1 MDIISLQFCRIC
13 IEDSLYK
20 AEKRVKDGE
29 FTAEYGRKW
38 FGNIKGLIKKI
49 FSTNVSN
56 ELDPKPELLYRLRKS
71 IEIKPEDIKESLQA
85 QFGFLRFIFYVVSTP
100 STLCEFQNGE
110 LVVHFDLNYHTNA
123 IKKIKA
129 GFTPETQYDRIFQEF
144 YGMAELNLS
153 ENEASSFFIADTCTD
168 LIPDLI
174 PDLPNTSKT
183 EYYCALNL
191 DFWLI
196 SRKIL
201 VKKNNCGDIV
211 AEGVQIDMGI
221 LSNDKKGE
229 VFELLARAY
238 EEKKILTL
246 AIEKAKNAKECYSV
260 YFDFIRPRNNK
271 SEKNKEEMSDYI
283 KYLEDKNT
291 KTVQKPPSNTS
302 NNATV
307 VEKNTD
313 IDQDIVKHNKEYLVV
328 FDDYIEPL
336 LMRLEAQLQS
346 GNFQM
351 SEVNQMTTDLND
363 YLDKRKENENFNEL
377 KLQLNHRLCMFINL
391 KNIPED
397 DIEYIMSV
405 IRFYTNVLVVIDT
418 SCVMDVED
426 YEKPYVNVLTNL
438 FNILEKFY
446 GLFGRSNI
454 SSQMI
459 KDIAKFRSRAYQINH
474 FPACYIIAKWINT
487 PLQKLPVNDDNID
500 QAVENSIDMMKCIDI
515 QKYHDQILELT
526 KDSLSCCRKET
537 HRAVL
542 LELKSK
548 AYQYKEIYSL
558 AIKNAKEAQEAYT
571 DEEDKKRLLQHI
583 DYLQSLQR
591 EKERRQELLR
601 LEESRIPYNE
611 EAEEEYFDSLDFFVE
626 DDEVVDGDDC
636 DMFNMA
642 ENKIIC
648 GEFDEKYAEEF
659 RRQAASGFIGYINK
673 RTEQVHCMLR
683 ITNGIGDVIEKC
695 EFSDN
700 VFISC
705 LRYLFYGMNGIG
717 VFFSNPKEGKTA
729 QVSAHAYELFQFAVN
744 GLLVQKVKHDEIQ
757 SSKTLAKAIFE
768 FKGDYDRAVAG
779 CKAVLK
785 LATEFDMEH
794 TDQKIK
800 ALETMARAF
809 EKLNRREAAIARI
822 DEAIEI
828 CQNTDKKSELQ
839 SLKTKFQ
846 RTIQTRESVGAS
858 YLVDDNIR
866 KDRERQN
873 KIQSR
878 HHKKKR
884 RRYKKQ
890 EMVTPED
897 DANFQNK
904 SENKVQNV
912 ELSTVTPISDTESD
926 LSDDYIDSETYSLTT
941 APSTD
946 NLSLFSYSQSDVD
959 QDESISDEEVSVPQ
973 ETWYETSIKVME
985 GHEKKTEHCLQ
996 YDVDLRE
1003 RFDFQENLPKWEIFY
1018 PAMMTR
1024 VEMEQNIQANPVKYK
1039 KCIINVDSSQSATC
1053 TTTENPIGEQIV
1065 INGRSKCGQ
1074 TFSGDEVCVEII
1086 GKANDKDCGKVVGI
1100 FKRNRSDTKNP
1111 VFLCTIT
1118 GEEAHLMG
1126 PICKTVPKISIFHN
1140 QVLKRFSNIPNSKI
1154 EVYKMDKKKSF
1165 KFSHFFTIN
1174 PAKRQQYIFVV
1185 VYLNWSPKFAYPKG
1199 MVIDVIQNY
1208 KDYQASLKI
1217 LGNQFAIDPIYPSEV
1232 IQEIVGMKKDDS
1244 VPSYDFDVLT
1254 IDPKGSK
1261 DLDDALH
1268 ITRLSE
1274 NIFEVGVHI
1283 ADVAHFVVKGSEIDK
1298 EAERRAT
1305 SFYPED
1311 SRSIH
1316 MLPEPLS
1323 EDRCSLREREV
1334 RRTISVIF
1342 KLDANGEQLN
1352 EPVIQR
1358 SFVRSMQQ
1366 LTYHEAQ
1373 LIINGHRDGFSD
1385 TINGMITDL
1394 YRLSKS
1400 IRRSRLK
1407 KRLYHVQYSDGF
1419 LRGENETNETE
1430 AHDLVE
1436 EYMIM
1441 TNCHIGQIITEQFPR
1456 GILLRVQQ
1464 PPDDKKLVQWFGQNQ
1479 PVGNLILY
1487 LQGYSCQSSNGNLSL
1502 SLDNNH
1508 SDGHLTVQ
1516 KSVWTEVLRAKEA
1529 KDWKKLQSIL
1539 CMDDIHPSH
1548 FIART
1553 RWNGIMESAEYK
1565 LCSGARATGSHHFT
1579 LNFNLYTHFT
1589 SPLRRFVDLIN
1600 HRFIHAYLDKKK
1612 APYTT
1617 HELQMISLHLGRRAK
1632 QQKLYGK
1639 HSKTLKL
1646 AYELTKQPAQIMGFI
1661 SQADND
1667 GVEIEIPQW
1676 PFLKANNDIPFHL
1689 LDVCERP
1696 TVKDT
1701 LTETS
1706 WRKRSFHTLGAVG
1719 HVRPE
1724 MKRREKLQLNPIKH
1738 CLNIPLKMWADLLTN
1753 LISSTESEDKQRSKR
1768 CKKEVE
1774 KIIDQIGMEGINPI
1788 GTLYGTVDKVTC
1800 EGGRSNISSLT
1811 DMCRFSFKFAPGRV
1825 LCTQLSTVFEKG
1837 LPKPKFTMVKLAD
1850 NLIFCLEHKDDP
1862 VTCLTKE
1869 SFESTKGRKW
1879 IQISEYVKAWSALVE
1894 MEAAVQSVQGGD
1906 TFFIEHVPV
1915 RFTTQDSGSF
1925 TFNHSFCSDRDV
1937 LGSIH
1942 ISKDEKEK
1950 PITDFVCIRKEV
1962 AQDSDNPFIWV
1973 GHGQMVYCCK
1983 SEDYMESNELEVYFE
1998 LHGTETSSSKMR
2010 DVINIGTQDVFTLE
2024 IIPRSE
2030 TDRRLKDV
2038 LKKKVIESNPLVKA
2052 IVLNSSIPV
2061 LDRDHLDLGKKI
2073 EKDLP
2078 KEELQILKLPGNNI
2092 KQHEAI
2098 EKSLTSAFTLI
2109 QGPPGTGK
2117 TYTGIKLV
2125 YLFTKINKIIKLEE
2139 PAKKGDKTIDGKN
2152 QVLYCGPSNKS
2163 VDVVARNLIKK
2174 LGNRCPKIVRVYGR
2188 TVVFCD
2194 FPVPGRASPSRAA
2207 RREGQCP
2214 EDLHNVA
2221 LHHIIRQKGKPY
2233 ADKICEFDKKFKK
2246 EIQFPESQGITK
2258 MMIKTY
2264 HKLVRQAEEEEL
2276 PLYEAILC
2284 TTGVG
2289 GNKRTMKNLKVF
2301 QCIIDECGMCTEPE
2315 TLLPILVAKPN
2326 QLVLIGDHK
2335 QLRPI
2340 LMCSK
2345 AAKLGLEKSLFE
2357 RYAEKAIFLNI
2368 QYRMHPDICAFPS
2381 KQFYEGKLE
2390 TGPSTL
2396 WEIKQP
2402 LRIIGGKKIM
2412 FFHIEGEEEALTVH
2426 TDDGHERSKSNI
2438 QEVDKVMLSQR
2449 KLYDYQALPLVDL
2462 FRHMVRNE
2470 DINPRSINIMTQY
2483 KSQMSL
2489 IQKKIKEYNF
2499 DNTVN
2504 TVVASQGGEWDY
2516 VILSTVRSLPLY
2528 KIEPFPTRGWRTEN
2542 LGFLADENQ
2551 TNVALTRARKGLLI
2565 IGNKNVLKCD
2575 TTWRALLLHYEKQGC
2590 IQDANNIP
2598 SSAPPRAAIPII
2610 GRYKSAKN
2618 GPYPFNMI

>member
-1 MDIISLQFCRIC
+1 M
-13 IEDSLYK
+13 
-20 AEKRVKDGE
+20 A
-29 FTAEYGRKW
+29 
-38 FGNIKGLIKKI
+38 NI
-49 FSTNVSN
+49 
-56 ELDPKPELLYRLRKS
+56 PHS
-71 IEIKPEDIKESLQA
+71 IEESGL
-85 QFGFLRFIFYVVSTP
+85 
-100 STLCEFQNGE
+100 
-110 LVVHFDLNYHTNA
+110 
-123 IKKIKA
+123 
-129 GFTPETQYDRIFQEF
+129 
-144 YGMAELNLS
+144 
-153 ENEASSFFIADTCTD
+153 
-168 LIPDLI
+168 
-174 PDLPNTSKT
+174 
-183 EYYCALNL
+183 
-191 DFWLI
+191 
-196 SRKIL
+196 
-201 VKKNNCGDIV
+201 
-211 AEGVQIDMGI
+211 
-221 LSNDKKGE
+221 
-229 VFELLARAY
+229 
-238 EEKKILTL
+238 
-246 AIEKAKNAKECYSV
+246 
-260 YFDFIRPRNNK
+260 
-271 SEKNKEEMSDYI
+271 
-283 KYLEDKNT
+283 
-291 KTVQKPPSNTS
+291 
-302 NNATV
+302 
-307 VEKNTD
+307 
-313 IDQDIVKHNKEYLVV
+313 EYLVV

-336 LMRLEAQLQS
+336 LMRLKAQLQS

-351 SEVNQMTTDLND
+351 SEVNQMTKDLND

-377 KLQLNHRLCMFINL
+377 KLKLNHRLCMFINL

-397 DIEYIMSV
+397 DIQYIMSV

-418 SCVMDVED
+418 SCVMDLED

-446 GLFGRSNI
+446 GLLGRSKF
-454 SSQMI
+454 STQMI

-474 FPACYIIAKWINT
+474 FPACYFIAEFIAT
-487 PLQKLPVNDDNID
+487 LLEKLPDNDDNIELIT
-500 QAVENSIDMMKCIDI
+500 ENLIEMIKCIDI
-515 QKYHDQILELT
+515 QKYPNQILEKV

-558 AIKNAKEAQEAYT
+558 AIESAKEAQEAYT
-571 DEEDKKRLLQHI
+571 DNEDKKRLLQHI

-626 DDEVVDGDDC
+626 DDEVDDVDVR

-642 ENKIIC
+642 ESKINC
-648 GEFDEKYAEEF
+648 GDFDENYAKKF
-659 RRQAASGFIGYINK
+659 RTILSSRILYCPCR
-673 RTEQVHCMLR
+673 RTAQSRWMLR
-683 ITNGIGDVIEKC
+683 ITNFIGDVSDKC

-705 LRYLFYGMNGIG
+705 LRYLFYGLNAMGLFYSERN
-717 VFFSNPKEGKTA
+717 EGKTIKVTA
-729 QVSAHAYELFQFAVN
+729 QSLELFRSSVYH
-744 GLLVQKVKHDEIQ
+744 LLIEKIKNDTIQ
-757 SSKTLAKAIFE
+757 SSKTLGKSTIKFCQEILSITKLQSHDNDDVAACFGISRELNTVLQAIHVIGIYKINPFVLSIISIQIYNNMGQAM
-768 FKGDYDRAVAG
+768 FKLGDFDRAVAG

-785 LATEFDMEH
+785 VATEFDMEH
-794 TDQKIK
+794 TDQKIQ
-800 ALETMARAF
+800 ALETIARSF

-839 SLKTKFQ
+839 SLKIKFQ

-858 YLVDDNIR
+858 YLVDDNLR
-866 KDRERQN
+866 KDKERQN
-873 KIQSR
+873 DIRSR
-878 HHKKKR
+878 HRKKKR

-890 EMVTPED
+890 EMVTPDED
-897 DANFQNK
+897 ENVQNK

-912 ELSTVTPISDTESD
+912 ELSTITPISDTESD
-926 LSDDYIDSETYSLTT
+926 LSDDFIDSDTYSLTT

-959 QDESISDEEVSVPQ
+959 QDEPISDEEVSVPQ

-996 YDVDLRE
+996 YDVDLTE
-1003 RFDFQENLPKWEIFY
+1003 RFDFHLTNWEIFY

-1039 KCIINVDSSQSATC
+1039 KCVINMDSSQSATC

-1086 GKANDKDCGKVVGI
+1086 GKANNKDCGKVVGI

-1118 GEEAHLMG
+1118 GEEAHLMV
-1126 PICKTVPKISIFHN
+1126 PICKTVPKISIVHN
-1140 QVLKRFSNIPNSKI
+1140 KVLKRFSNIPNSKI
-1154 EVYKMDKKKSF
+1154 EVYKFDMNKSF

-1244 VPSYDFDVLT
+1244 VPSHDFDVLT

-1283 ADVAHFVVKGSEIDK
+1283 ADVAHFVVKSSEIDK
-1298 EAERRAT
+1298 EAEKRAT

-1323 EDRCSLREREV
+1323 EDRCSLQEREV
-1334 RRTISVIF
+1334 RRVISVIF

-1373 LIINGHRDGFSD
+1373 LIINGYRDGFSD

-1419 LRGENETNETE
+1419 LRGENETE

-1441 TNCHIGQIITEQFPR
+1441 TNCHIGQIITEQFPN
-1456 GILLRVQQ
+1456 GVLLRVQQ

-1479 PVGNLILY
+1479 PVGNLILN
-1487 LQGYSCQSSNGNLSL
+1487 LQGYSCQSSIGNSSL

-1516 KSVWTEVLRAKEA
+1516 KSVWTEVLRAKET

-1617 HELQMISLHLGRRAK
+1617 HELQMISLHLGRRTK
-1632 QQKLYGK
+1632 QQKLYRK

-1646 AYELTKQPAQIMGFI
+1646 AYELTNQPALIIGFI

-1676 PFLKANNDIPFHL
+1676 PSLIANNDIPFHL

-1706 WRKRSFHTLGAVG
+1706 WRKRSFHTQGAVG
-1719 HVRPE
+1719 YVRPQ
-1724 MKRREKLQLNPIKH
+1724 MKRGEKLQLNPIKH
-1738 CLNIPLKMWADLLTN
+1738 CLYIPLKMWADLLTN

-1774 KIIDQIGMEGINPI
+1774 RIIDQIGMEGINPI

-1869 SFESTKGRKW
+1869 SFESTKERKW
-1879 IQISEYVKAWSALVE
+1879 MKISEYVKAWSALVE

-1925 TFNHSFCSDRDV
+1925 TLNHSFCSDRDV
-1937 LGSIH
+1937 LGGIH
-1942 ISKDEKEK
+1942 ISKDEEGK

-1973 GHGQMVYCCK
+1973 GHGQMVYCSK
-1983 SEDYMESNELEVYFE
+1983 REDYMESNELEVYFE
-1998 LHGTETSSSKMR
+1998 LHGTETCAKMR

-2030 TDRRLKDV
+2030 TDRRLKEV
-2038 LKKKVIESNPLVKA
+2038 LKKNVIESNPLVKA
-2052 IVLNSSIPV
+2052 IVLNSPIPM
-2061 LDRDHLDLGKKI
+2061 LDRDHLHLGKKI

-2092 KQHEAI
+2092 KQCEAI

-2139 PAKKGDKTIDGKN
+2139 PAKKGDKTMDGRN

-2174 LGNRCPKIVRVYGR
+2174 LGNRCPKILRVYSK
-2188 TVVFCD
+2188 TVVYGD
-2194 FPVPGRASPSRAA
+2194 FPVPGKASPARAT

-2233 ADKICEFDKKFKK
+2233 ADKIREFDEKFKK
-2246 EIQFPESQGITK
+2246 ESQGITK

-2289 GNKRTMKNLKVF
+2289 GNRRTMKSLKVF

-2357 RYAEKAIFLNI
+2357 RYAKKAIFLNI

-2438 QEVDKVMLSQR
+2438 QEVDKV
-2449 KLYDYQALPLVDL
+2449 VDL

-2489 IQKKIKEYNF
+2489 IQKKLKEYNF
-2499 DNTVN
+2499 DDTVN

-2528 KIEPFPTRGWRTEN
+2528 KIEPSPTRGWTSEH

-2565 IGNKNVLKCD
+2565 IGNKNMLKCD

-2598 SSAPPRAAIPII
+2598 SSAPPRTPIPII
-2610 GRYKSAKN
+2610 GRYKSVKK
-2618 GPYPFNMI
+2618 